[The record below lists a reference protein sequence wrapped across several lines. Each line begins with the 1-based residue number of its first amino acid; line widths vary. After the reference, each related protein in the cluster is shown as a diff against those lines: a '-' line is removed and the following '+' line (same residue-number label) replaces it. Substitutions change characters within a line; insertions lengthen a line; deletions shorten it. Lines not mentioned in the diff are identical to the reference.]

1 MNKQLTVMDD
11 VRNNLKRMEPQFKM
25 ALPVHIKPERFLRVV
40 TTAIQNNASLLS
52 CDRTSLFSACT
63 RAAQDGL
70 LPDGKEAALVP
81 FNNSVQYMPMVAGI
95 LKKVRNS
102 GELKTIMAQI
112 VYKNDEFEYWIDSDG
127 EHLNHKPLIFGDR
140 GEKLGGYALATT
152 KDGGTY
158 IEVMTAADIKK
169 VRDVSRSKNGPWKTW
184 PEEMEK
190 KTFIR
195 RLSKR
200 LPMSTDLEEF
210 MKVND
215 NMYDLGD
222 PEPKNPEEPSRLK
235 NIINESDTVEPAAEA
250 IDTTAAPST
259 ETEVPI

>member
-1 MNKQLTVMDD
+1 MSKQLTVMDD

-25 ALPVHIKPERFLRVV
+25 ALPAHIKPERFLRVV
-40 TTAIQNNASLLS
+40 TTAIQNNSSLLS

-102 GELKTIMAQI
+102 GELKSIMSLT
-112 VYKNDEFEYWIDSDG
+112 VYEKDEFDYWIDSKG
-127 EHLNHKPLIFGDR
+127 EHLSHKPLIFGDR
-140 GEKLGGYALATT
+140 GEKLGVYALATT
-152 KDGGTY
+152 KDGGVY
-158 IEVMTAADIKK
+158 IEVMTAADLKK

-190 KTFIR
+190 KSAIR

-210 MKVND
+210 MRVND
-215 NMYDLGD
+215 NMYDPND
-222 PEPKNPEEPSRLK
+222 SNPKNPEEPSRLK
-235 NIINESDTVEPAAEA
+235 NIINESEPVNDSET

-259 ETEVPI
+259 EPDVPI